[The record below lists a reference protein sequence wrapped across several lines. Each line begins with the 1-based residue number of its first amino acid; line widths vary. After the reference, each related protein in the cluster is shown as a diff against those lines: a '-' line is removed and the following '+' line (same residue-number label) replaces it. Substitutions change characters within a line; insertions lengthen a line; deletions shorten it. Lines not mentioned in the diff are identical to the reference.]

1 MMDQDAKLKKALY
14 DKEYRLRAGIPER
27 NKAYQAQ
34 YYQEHKEKKSQYFA
48 DLYQKK
54 SDAIKERSKLDYSLN
69 QKARSLK
76 KSQWKQN
83 NKNKLAFYTAK
94 RRASEKNATP
104 LWADINKIQEFY
116 DTANGLSML
125 TGIWYHVDHIIPL
138 TSKKVCGLHTQGN
151 LQVIPAKE
159 NLSKHN
165 KILEFV

>member
-1 MMDQDAKLKKALY
+1 MEHLAAKLKKSLY
-14 DKEYRLRAGIPER
+14 DK
-27 NKAYQAQ
+27 Q
-34 YYQEHKEKKSQYFA
+34 YYLLNKEKKLQYCA
-48 DLYQKK
+48 TLYKEK
-54 SDAIKERSKLDYSLN
+54 SDEFKQRSQLDYLANKQSR
-69 QKARSLK
+69 AST

-83 NKNKLAFYTAK
+83 NKNKIAFYNAN

-104 LWADINKIQEFY
+104 LWADLNQIQEFY